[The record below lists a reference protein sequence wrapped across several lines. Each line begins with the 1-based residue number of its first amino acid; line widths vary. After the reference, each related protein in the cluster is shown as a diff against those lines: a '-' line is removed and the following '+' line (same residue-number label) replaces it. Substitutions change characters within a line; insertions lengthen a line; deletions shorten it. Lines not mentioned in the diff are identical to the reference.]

1 MSYNENGYQIPTVY
15 VALTYDC
22 LYDDYDTVN
31 VHELLYGIPSICI
44 LNYIVREFYKV
55 AYSLS
60 DNSTQ
65 RKMIRNMC
73 NHLKGEPRKR
83 IWNFLNKHKHSIL
96 IETYGLLMM
105 EALILKN
112 WTPVDTDEETLDLCE
127 DEYEPVYKA
136 LLYCNKQ
143 WTDLQTKGF
152 KNNKMIDVSLL
163 LEIPIAEFKFY
174 KDFETQMYK
183 AIKFFEF
190 CESDKV
196 YNSYLSYFYHDHKID
211 SWKQYVLRLFE
222 MMRASLKN
230 PYVTIDEKYPNDRLF
245 FDQYIIVLD
254 DCRKKWEDFNSIAYL
269 RNHFL
274 LKLNEKSYMVLNCNL
289 LVDKFYQGLKFD
301 FYTTLKNHYL
311 KNAKGKVI
319 ASYAD
324 FSSCFGK
331 DFSEPLLL
339 HSLMTEIFADKVD
352 AIYTGDL
359 LKDLGVVA
367 EPDLYMRIGDSLYLF
382 EYKDVTLSDEVKF
395 SADSNTMKN
404 AICDRICKYDDGY
417 AKKGAGQLHFTMENI
432 FLKGSMDKIDPDV
445 KQIKSVFP
453 IIMTTDRCFSAMGVN
468 LVVIE
473 EYAKI
478 LKTHPIKT
486 PVFIS
491 IPIIMGIDAI
501 IKCAHRFN
509 NGTYDLNKMFRAY
522 IDKNNLNLVPFDTF
536 VQDNYLRKYPFD
548 EENTKFLFGD
558 FIDHVSLSS

>member
-1 MSYNENGYQIPTVY
+1 MSYNENEYQIPTVY

-44 LNYIVREFYKV
+44 LNYIIREFYKV

-163 LEIPIAEFKFY
+163 LEIPIAEFKFF

-222 MMRASLKN
+222 MMRASLNN

-245 FDQYIIVLD
+245 FDQYIIILD

-274 LKLNEKSYMVLNCNL
+274 LKLNENSYMVLNCNL

-301 FYTTLKNHYL
+301 FYTTLKNHSL

-352 AIYTGDL
+352 AIYTGDQ

-395 SADSNTMKN
+395 SADSDKMKN

-453 IIMTTDRCFSAMGVN
+453 IIMITDRCFSAMGVN

-491 IPIIMGIDAI
+491 IPIIMGIDTI

-509 NGTYDLNKMFRAY
+509 KGTYDLNKMLRAY

-548 EENTKFLFGD
+548 KENTKFLFGD

>member
-163 LEIPIAEFKFY
+163 LEIPIAEFNFY

-395 SADSNTMKN
+395 SADSNKMKN

>member
-31 VHELLYGIPSICI
+31 VHELLDGIPSICI

-73 NHLKGEPRKR
+73 NHLKGQPRKR

-127 DEYEPVYKA
+127 DEYEPVYKV

-152 KNNKMIDVSLL
+152 KNYKMIDVSLL

-301 FYTTLKNHYL
+301 FYTTLKNHSL

-352 AIYTGDL
+352 AIYTGDQ

-395 SADSNTMKN
+395 SADSDKMKN
-404 AICDRICKYDDGY
+404 AICDRICKYDGGH

-432 FLKGSMDKIDPDV
+432 FLKGSMD
-445 KQIKSVFP
+445 Q
-453 IIMTTDRCFSAMGVN
+453 
-468 LVVIE
+468 
-473 EYAKI
+473 
-478 LKTHPIKT
+478 
-486 PVFIS
+486 
-491 IPIIMGIDAI
+491 
-501 IKCAHRFN
+501 
-509 NGTYDLNKMFRAY
+509 
-522 IDKNNLNLVPFDTF
+522 
-536 VQDNYLRKYPFD
+536 
-548 EENTKFLFGD
+548 
-558 FIDHVSLSS
+558 

>member
-1 MSYNENGYQIPTVY
+1 
-15 VALTYDC
+15 
-22 LYDDYDTVN
+22 
-31 VHELLYGIPSICI
+31 
-44 LNYIVREFYKV
+44 
-55 AYSLS
+55 
-60 DNSTQ
+60 
-65 RKMIRNMC
+65 MIRKMC
-73 NHLKGEPRKR
+73 NHIKGEPRKR

-96 IETYGLLMM
+96 IETYDLLMM
-105 EALILKN
+105 EALVLKN

-127 DEYEPVYKA
+127 DEYEPVYKS

-143 WTDLQTKGF
+143 WTDLQTKGL
-152 KNNKMIDVSLL
+152 KNKKMIDVSLL

-230 PYVTIDEKYPNDRLF
+230 PYVTINEKYPNDRMF

-274 LKLNEKSYMVLNCNL
+274 LKLNEKSYMVLNSNL

-301 FYTTLKNHYL
+301 FYTTLKNHSL

-324 FSSCFGK
+324 FSSCFGR

-339 HSLMTEIFADKVD
+339 HSLMTDIFADKVD
-352 AIYTGDL
+352 AIYTGDQ

-395 SADSNTMKN
+395 SADSDKMKK
-404 AICDRICKYDDGY
+404 AICDRICKYDDGH

-432 FLKGSMDKIDPDV
+432 FFKGSMDKIDPDV

-453 IIMTTDRCFSAMGVN
+453 IIMTTDRSFSAMGVN

-478 LKTHPIKT
+478 LKTHPIKLL
-486 PVFIS
+486 FS
-491 IPIIMGIDAI
+491 S
-501 IKCAHRFN
+501 
-509 NGTYDLNKMFRAY
+509 L
-522 IDKNNLNLVPFDTF
+522 
-536 VQDNYLRKYPFD
+536 YL
-548 EENTKFLFGD
+548 
-558 FIDHVSLSS
+558 

>member
-1 MSYNENGYQIPTVY
+1 MTNGKHGYQFPTVY

-31 VHELLYGIPSICI
+31 VHELLDGIPSICI

-65 RKMIRNMC
+65 RKMIRKMC
-73 NHLKGEPRKR
+73 NHIKGEPRKR

-105 EALILKN
+105 EALVLKN
-112 WTPVDTDEETLDLCE
+112 WTPVDTDEDTLDLCE
-127 DEYEPVYKA
+127 DEYEPVYKV

-183 AIKFFEF
+183 AIKFFDF
-190 CESDKV
+190 CESNKV

-230 PYVTIDEKYPNDRLF
+230 PYVTINEKYPNDRMF

-274 LKLNEKSYMVLNCNL
+274 LKLNEKSYMVLNSNL

-301 FYTTLKNHYL
+301 FYTTLKNHSL
-311 KNAKGKVI
+311 KNTKGKVI

-324 FSSCFGK
+324 FSSCFGR

-339 HSLMTEIFADKVD
+339 HSLMTDIFADKVD
-352 AIYTGDL
+352 AIYTGDQ

-395 SADSNTMKN
+395 SADSDKMKK

-453 IIMTTDRCFSAMGVN
+453 IIMTTDRSFSAMGVN

-478 LKTHPIKT
+478 LKTHPIKI

-491 IPIIMGIDAI
+491 IPIIMGIDTI

-509 NGTYDLNKMFRAY
+509 NATYDLNKMLRAY
-522 IDKNNLNLVPFDTF
+522 IDKNNLNLIPFDTF
-536 VQDNYLRKYPFD
+536 VQANYLRKYPFD

-558 FIDHVSLSS
+558 FIDRVSSSS